1 MCVRGRFNKLIKSA
15 RKHFHVFGAITKFKW
30 KFVPSS
36 RIFEYF
42 IQRNQWKRKNDNWI
56 EFNVKRIF
64 RVVWWTK
71 FWTFTNGTA
80 DKTNHR
86 PQLTQINLATPQR
99 PNKWKIIL
107 NSRLWMNLPCLH
119 QILIASIERDSL
131 ISTIEYRASRRMKK
145 LKFLST

>member
-71 FWTFTNGTA
+71 IWTFTNGTA
-80 DKTNHR
+80 DKTSHR

-107 NSRLWMNLPCLH
+107 NSSLWMNLQSTMPSSNSDCFYWKG
-119 QILIASIERDSL
+119 LINFHHRVLSIETD
-131 ISTIEYRASRRMKK
+131 EKV
-145 LKFLST
+145 F